1 MAMSEW
7 SPLSCFHYGRV
18 VESFLP
24 LKLLDKKDPKHKAI
38 AQNFVD
44 VHPGDQV
51 YLFEQEDGGKWVRG
65 YVVSLP
71 MPSDFL
77 TAGATL
83 DRMPENRVSVALL
96 PRSCVQVV
104 KEIPYNKSYVLS
116 SDSLPPLPPE
126 SQALTDSF
134 LDEVVFSLRSLAVYI
149 FAVYSMNQFSLFQKL
164 KDIYSELDDIR
175 LQFLHDLLTKDQK
188 VLAQKQAA
196 ALVNRISKLLAPV
209 ISNDVGGY
217 LAISSRDEKTGQ
229 LFRANKNPE
238 NMINLAKVAQN
249 QVFSALAS
257 NFPVSNAD
265 VSFVPEKCPKLQPA
279 LPCHILVDFKSV
291 SGSSNIVPNGYDGIT
306 AYMYLRNTRKTI
318 TEAFSITIR
327 PHESFDLEN
336 ISAALFKNIPASEV
350 ENTRVYLV
358 AVLTENIR
366 LPENTLPSIRKGIG
380 AGVANITRIFS
391 GRQGHLT
398 AGQAHQ
404 FTIKLFSSYTSRNS
418 QQPSVKPGMSP
429 VSAVSSLM
437 ENNGWGE
444 LVDRIIAG
452 SSKGV
457 AINPRA
463 EQITLSIKELKNN
476 NLLDSIDAKTSAIAS
491 IRPSLYSPLE
501 PDYSRSYLTVNKC
514 NLVAGLDK
522 EKCFVTVEVK
532 SPTQGLRFAKG
543 TNEDPRKVWQF
554 LTVSPDEY
562 VGETVHI
569 FNIDENSII
578 ENEYLLFTVYLNG
591 NSLGEGRYHLRSG
604 HQIRE
609 TKKGA
614 QVEIYGDG
622 SSQVAAV
629 DFDLQYVGKKYNA
642 DPAVATILNWKKF
655 YSANLEGNYGTLIQ
669 VLATAGK
676 VELATAVKFF
686 PELLHTFLE
695 IFNESR
701 VKKLLSLEIAA
712 FESVVRLLD
721 VTIARQDHYNYVF
734 SDFLEKYKNL
744 PTVGEQ
750 LLHLMASYFSQVDTD
765 WNSTGRA
772 LCRTSHLVL
781 KLAAACYANST
792 AFAGVGTFFSNSAAK
807 LLAIKQDSILA
818 DQLLIAE
825 SLELWLDVLREF
837 HDDAHLLKMAA
848 KWIDA
853 IGLQGLGAAD
863 DVPSKKKSHEHR
875 LIVSKLIFIRRLLNS
890 WLIHTSSVETRD
902 TLMASALKW
911 ALQVV
916 LSEQVDIYAIRLAL
930 GIILAFDTACFGED
944 RLFHDD
950 SKQAYVTIARL
961 LPVLGETFNRCLV
974 HCQKNGYF
982 KPRRTFTQLFP
993 VAYPFPEHTIDSAV
1007 NNESFC
1013 EVLIELAVLI
1023 AIHAKIGRA
1032 NGDAMS
1038 QYLAKKTTSSAYET
1052 LNGLLGAP
1060 GSVLDSPTKPFDTV
1074 RWVVSTISA
1083 RYYPADKWLSLR
1095 ALITEGILSLTEFVY
1110 PMAVRILPPPG
1121 ELDRFNVSVWHKY
1134 LVAIMRCATAKTSSL
1149 EHLHDIPRKCC
1160 YQLEGDIR
1168 PRAAGLV
1175 QSVWNSLGARCAEKT
1190 AQRFKIE
1197 KCGGFQTL
1205 FIADEK
1211 YTVVG
1216 DVLLLCFQRNTT
1228 CVDVGTKLLWSMMV
1242 DEWLNKQSL
1251 EDLQRLCI
1259 VSIYEIFHTENSYSP
1274 GPEEIVG
1281 FISHL
1286 ADSVKLDP
1294 EDEAHGPVMGLIDK
1308 LSGYLENMNELQKI
1322 PKGSEFDDDRMYY
1335 KLKLSQYLAN
1345 VDRPEV
1351 FQSFVNDLY
1360 QSNLERGH
1368 YVQAALSLGLLAD
1381 TYSWDPETEVPA
1393 CERPSFPK
1401 QTAFQRK
1408 EQLYKMIASNFVR
1421 GKRLEQAVDVYQ
1433 ELLRAY
1439 MSYNFDLRGLSY
1451 CHGELA
1457 KIYKAL
1463 ETVDRVES
1471 SYFRIEFVGA
1481 GFPDALRNKQYIYEG
1496 LAFEHIT
1503 SMIQR
1508 LLRLYP
1514 GAHLINS
1521 EEELQKLKDSEP
1533 AGKHLHVKSV
1543 APYKD
1548 MSGDKLSLRTKQYV
1562 DNKDLRQFQ
1571 ATRRLTGSTGIQ
1583 DLWTEEVTYETYAP
1597 FPTLMNRSEI
1607 KTTTVTKLSPVENAL
1622 RSLSAR
1628 NESLEDLEQT
1638 LLQAMK
1644 KTEDYSQLSKSAI
1657 FGELSR
1663 VLAGT
1668 VDSPVNG
1675 GAGQYRVFFAKT
1687 DKDGTEQAVEAKFE
1701 QLVQNLYRL
1710 LRVHALLVPDSLLE
1724 SHKGLVELFGAN
1736 FAPEIESLHLSVGE
1750 LMDVDKIRETPQ
1762 NVSFE
1767 PAGSLHLTMTNTSSN
1782 ASVHSNS
1789 SEPRFSQSLAS
1800 PGVRLYTK
1808 AMV

>member
-1 MAMSEW
+1 MPEW
-7 SPLSCFHYGRV
+7 SPLPCFHYGKV
-18 VESFLP
+18 VGSFLP
-24 LKLLDKKDPKHKAI
+24 LKQLDRADPNYKAI
-38 AQNFVD
+38 ARNFVD
-44 VHPGDQV
+44 VYHGDQV
-51 YLFEQEDGGKWVRG
+51 YLFEQEAGGKWVRG
-65 YVVSLP
+65 YVISLP

-83 DRMPENRVSVALL
+83 DRLPENRVSVAVL
-96 PRSCVQVV
+96 PRSCVEVV
-104 KEIPYNKSYVLS
+104 KEIPYNKTYVLS
-116 SDSLPPLPPE
+116 SDSLPPLPPD
-126 SQALTDSF
+126 SLALADSF
-134 LDEVVFSLRSLAVYI
+134 LDEIVLSLRSIAVYI
-149 FAVYSMNQFSLFQKL
+149 FAVYSMNQYSLFQKF
-164 KDIYSELDDIR
+164 KDIYTELDNIR
-175 LQFLHDLLTKDQK
+175 LQFLHGLLTREEK
-188 VLAQKQAA
+188 VLAQKQVA

-217 LAISSRDEKTGQ
+217 LAISSRDEKTGR
-229 LFRANKNPE
+229 LFRASKNPE
-238 NMINLAKVAQN
+238 SMINLAKVAQN
-249 QVFSALAS
+249 QLFSALAS
-257 NFPVSNAD
+257 NFPVNHTD

-279 LPCHILVDFKSV
+279 LPSHILVDFKSV
-291 SGSSNIVPNGYDGIT
+291 SGSSNIVPKGYDGIT
-306 AYMYLRNTRKTI
+306 AYMYLRNTKKTI

-327 PHESFDLEN
+327 PHESFELEN

-366 LPENTLPSIRKGIG
+366 LTEGTLPAIRKGIG

-391 GRQGHLT
+391 GKQGHLT

-404 FTIKLFSSYTSRNS
+404 FTIKLFGSYTSRNS
-418 QQPSVKPGMSP
+418 QQPSIKPGTSP
-429 VSAVSSLM
+429 LTAVASLM

-463 EQITLSIKELKNN
+463 EQLTLSIKELKNN
-476 NLLDSIDAKTSAIAS
+476 KLLDSVNASMSAIAP
-491 IRPSLYSPLE
+491 IRPVLYSPLE
-501 PDYSRSYLTVNKC
+501 PDYDRSYLTVNKC
-514 NLVAGLDK
+514 TLVAGSDK
-522 EKCFVTVEVK
+522 EKSFVTVEVK
-532 SPTQGLRFAKG
+532 SPTQGLRFGKG
-543 TNEDPRKVWQF
+543 TNEDPHKVWQF
-554 LTVSPDEY
+554 LTVSPHEH
-562 VGETVHI
+562 VGETVQI
-569 FNIDENSII
+569 FNIEENSMI

-591 NSLGEGRYHLRSG
+591 NLLGEGRYHMRSG

-614 QVEIYGDG
+614 QVEIYGSG

-629 DFDLQYVGKKYNA
+629 DFDLHYVGKKYNT
-642 DPAVATILNWKKF
+642 DPAVATVLDWKKF
-655 YSANLEGNYGTLIQ
+655 YHANLEGNYGTLIQ
-669 VLATAGK
+669 VLAKVGK

-686 PELLHTFLE
+686 PDLLRTFLE

-701 VKKLLSLEIAA
+701 AKKLLSLEIAA
-712 FESVVRLLD
+712 FESLVRLLD

-734 SDFLEKYKNL
+734 AEFLEKHGNL

-781 KLAAACYANST
+781 KLAASCYANTT

-807 LLAIKQDSILA
+807 LLALRQDSILP

-825 SLELWLDVLREF
+825 SLELWLDVLRDF
-837 HDDAHLLKMAA
+837 YDDALLLKMAA
-848 KWIDA
+848 KWVDA

-863 DVPSKKKSHEHR
+863 EVPAKKKSHKHR
-875 LIVSKLIFIRRLLNS
+875 MIVSKLLFIRRLLSS
-890 WLIHTSSVETRD
+890 WLIRTSSVDTRD

-911 ALQVV
+911 ALEVV
-916 LSEQVDIYAIRLAL
+916 LSEQIDIDAIRLAL
-930 GIILAFDTACFGED
+930 GVVLAFDTACFGED
-944 RLFHDD
+944 RVFHDD
-950 SKQAYVTIARL
+950 SKQAYVTTARL
-961 LPVLGETFNRCLV
+961 LPVLGETFRRCLV
-974 HCQKNGYF
+974 HCQKNGYLR
-982 KPRRTFTQLFP
+982 PRRTFTQLFP

-1038 QYLAKKTTSSAYET
+1038 RYLVKKTTSPAYEA

-1060 GSVLDSPTKPFDTV
+1060 GSVLDSPTKPFDTI
-1074 RWVVSTISA
+1074 RWVVSTMSA
-1083 RYYPADKWLSLR
+1083 KYYPADKWLSLR

-1110 PMAVRILPPPG
+1110 PMAIRILPPPG
-1121 ELDRFNVSVWHKY
+1121 EVDRLNVRVWHKY
-1134 LVAIMRCATAKTSSL
+1134 IVAILRCATAQTSSL

-1175 QSVWNSLGARCAEKT
+1175 QSVWNSLGVRCAENT
-1190 AQRFKIE
+1190 AQRFAIE

-1228 CVDVGTKLLWSMMV
+1228 CVDVGVRILWSMVV

-1251 EDLQRLCI
+1251 EELQRLCI
-1259 VSIYEIFHTENSYSP
+1259 VAIYEIFHTEKSYSP

-1286 ADSVKLDP
+1286 VNSIKLDS
-1294 EDEAHGPVMGLIDK
+1294 EDEAYGPIMGLIEE
-1308 LSGYLENMNELQKI
+1308 LSEYLENLNQLQKI

-1335 KLKLSQYLAN
+1335 RLKLSQYLAS

-1381 TYSWDPETEVPA
+1381 TYSWDPETELAA
-1393 CERPSFPK
+1393 CERPPLPK
-1401 QTAFQRK
+1401 QTVFQRK
-1408 EQLYKMIASNFVR
+1408 EQLYKMIAANFVR

-1439 MSYNFDLRGLSY
+1439 MAHNFDLRGLSF

-1471 SYFRIEFVGA
+1471 SYFRIEFVGT

-1521 EEELQKLKDSEP
+1521 EEELQKLKQSEP
-1533 AGKHLHVKSV
+1533 KGKYVHVKSV

-1548 MSGDKLSLRTKQYV
+1548 MSADKLSLRTKQYV

-1571 ATRRLTGSTGIQ
+1571 ATRRIAGSTGIQ

-1607 KTTTVTKLSPVENAL
+1607 KKTTVTKLSPVENAL

-1628 NESLEDLEQT
+1628 NESLEDLEYT
-1638 LLQAMK
+1638 LLQAIK
-1644 KTEDYSQLSKSAI
+1644 RTEDHAHLSQSAI

-1675 GAGQYRVFFAKT
+1675 GAGQYRVFFDKA
-1687 DKDGTEQAVEAKFE
+1687 DKDGAEQAVEAKFE
-1701 QLVQNLYRL
+1701 QLVHNLYRL
-1710 LRVHALLVPDSLLE
+1710 LRVHALLVPGSLLE
-1724 SHKGLVELFGAN
+1724 SHKSLVDLYGAN
-1736 FAPEIESLHLSVGE
+1736 FAPEIENLHLGVAE

-1762 NVSFE
+1762 SVSLYE
-1767 PAGSLHLTMTNTSSN
+1767 SASSLHLTTTNTSSN

>member
-1 MAMSEW
+1 MPEW
-7 SPLSCFHYGRV
+7 SPLSCFQYGRI

-24 LKLLDKKDPKHKAI
+24 LKELDKSDPDYKAI
-38 AQNFVD
+38 AQNFVN
-44 VHPGDQV
+44 VQPGDQV
-51 YLFEQEDGGKWVRG
+51 YLFEQEEGGEWVRG

-71 MPSDFL
+71 TPSDFL
-77 TAGATL
+77 AAGATL
-83 DRMPENRVSVALL
+83 DRLPENRVSVAVL
-96 PRSCVQVV
+96 PRSCVEVV
-104 KEIPYNKSYVLS
+104 KEIPYSKTYVLS
-116 SDSLPPLPPE
+116 PDSLPPLPPE
-126 SQALTDSF
+126 SQGLTDSF
-134 LDEVVFSLRSLAVYI
+134 LDEIVFSLRSIAVYI
-149 FAVYSMNQFSLFQKL
+149 FAVYSMNHYSLFQKL
-164 KDIYSELDDIR
+164 KDIYTELNDIR
-175 LQFLHDLLTKDQK
+175 LQFLHDLLTREEKM
-188 VLAQKQAA
+188 LAQKQVAV
-196 ALVNRISKLLAPV
+196 LVNRISKLLAPV
-209 ISNDVGGY
+209 VSNDVGGY
-217 LAISSRDEKTGQ
+217 LAISSRDEKTGE

-238 NMINLAKVAQN
+238 KMINLARVAQN
-249 QVFSALAS
+249 QLFSALAS

-279 LPCHILVDFKSV
+279 LPSHILVDFKSV
-291 SGSSNIVPNGYDGIT
+291 SGSSNVVPKGYDGIT
-306 AYMYLRNTRKTI
+306 AYMYLRNTKKII

-327 PHESFDLEN
+327 PHESFELES
-336 ISAALFKNIPASEV
+336 ISAALFKNISASEV

-366 LPENTLPSIRKGIG
+366 LAEGTLPSIRKGIG

-391 GRQGHLT
+391 GKQGHLT

-404 FTIKLFSSYTSRNS
+404 FTIKLFGSYTSRNS
-418 QQPSVKPGMSP
+418 QQPSIKPGMSP
-429 VSAVSSLM
+429 LTAVASLM

-457 AINPRA
+457 AVNPRA

-476 NLLDSIDAKTSAIAS
+476 KLLDSIDERTSAIAP
-491 IRPSLYSPLE
+491 IRPMLYSPLE
-501 PDYSRSYLTVNKC
+501 PDYSRSYLTVSKC
-514 NLVAGLDK
+514 NLVTGLDK
-522 EKCFVTVEVK
+522 EKSFVTVEVK
-532 SPTQGLRFAKG
+532 SPTQGLRFSKG

-554 LTVSPDEY
+554 LTVSPDEHI
-562 VGETVHI
+562 GETIQI
-569 FNIDENSII
+569 FNIDENAFI

-591 NSLGEGRYHLRSG
+591 NSLGEGRYHLRSR
-604 HQIRE
+604 HQIHE

-614 QVEIYGDG
+614 QVEIYGKG

-629 DFDLQYVGKKYNA
+629 AFDLQYVGKKYNA
-642 DPAVATILNWKKF
+642 DPAVATVLDWKKF
-655 YSANLEGNYGTLIQ
+655 YNANLEGNYGSLIQ
-669 VLATAGK
+669 VLAKAGK
-676 VELATAVKFF
+676 VELGTAVKFF
-686 PELLHTFLE
+686 PELLRTFLE

-701 VKKLLSLEIAA
+701 AKKLLSLEIAA

-721 VTIARQDHYNYVF
+721 VAIARQDHYSYVF
-734 SDFLEKYKNL
+734 ADFLKKNKNL

-772 LCRTSHLVL
+772 LCRTSYLVL
-781 KLAAACYANST
+781 KLAAACHVNT
-792 AFAGVGTFFSNSAAK
+792 AAFSSVGTFFANSAAK
-807 LLAIKQDSILA
+807 LLAVKQDSLLP

-825 SLELWLDVLREF
+825 SLELWLDVLRDF
-837 HDDAHLLKMAA
+837 YDDALVLKMAA
-848 KWIDA
+848 KWVDA

-863 DVPSKKKSHEHR
+863 DAPSKKKSHEHR
-875 LIVSKLIFIRRLLNS
+875 MIVSKLLFIRRLLNS
-890 WLIHTSSVETRD
+890 WLIHTSSIETRD
-902 TLMASALKW
+902 ALMASALKW
-911 ALQVV
+911 ALEVV
-916 LSEQVDIYAIRLAL
+916 LSEQIDIDAIRLAL
-930 GIILAFDTACFGED
+930 GIVLACDTACFGED

-950 SKQAYVTIARL
+950 SKQAYVTAARL
-961 LPVLGETFNRCLV
+961 LPVLGETFRRCLV
-974 HCQKNGYF
+974 HCQKNSYL

-1007 NNESFC
+1007 NSESFC

-1032 NGDAMS
+1032 NADAMS
-1038 QYLAKKTTSSAYET
+1038 RYLVTKTTSPAYEV

-1060 GSVLDSPTKPFDTV
+1060 GSVLDSPTKPFETI
-1074 RWVVSTISA
+1074 RWVVSAMSA
-1083 RYYPADKWLSLR
+1083 NYYPAGKWLSLR

-1110 PMAVRILPPPG
+1110 PMAIRILPPPG
-1121 ELDRFNVSVWHKY
+1121 EVDRFDVRVWHKY
-1134 LVAIMRCATAKTSSL
+1134 LVAIMRCATAQTSSL
-1149 EHLHDIPRKCC
+1149 EHLHDMPRKCC

-1190 AQRFKIE
+1190 AQRFALE

-1228 CVDVGTKLLWSMMV
+1228 CVDVGVKILWSMVV
-1242 DEWLNKQSL
+1242 DEWLNKHSL
-1251 EDLQRLCI
+1251 EELRRLCI
-1259 VSIYEIFHTENSYSP
+1259 VSIYEIFHAEMSYSP

-1286 ADSVKLDP
+1286 ANSVRLDSS
-1294 EDEAHGPVMGLIDK
+1294 DEAHRPVMGLIEE
-1308 LSGYLENMNELQKI
+1308 LSAYLENLNELQKI
-1322 PKGSEFDDDRMYY
+1322 PKDSEFDDDRMYY

-1368 YVQAALSLGLLAD
+1368 HVQAALSLGLLAD
-1381 TYSWDPETEVPA
+1381 TYSWDPETELAA
-1393 CERPSFPK
+1393 CERPPFPA
-1401 QTAFQRK
+1401 QTAFLRK
-1408 EQLYKMIASNFVR
+1408 EQLYKMIAANFVR

-1439 MSYNFDLRGLSY
+1439 LAHNFDLRGLSY

-1481 GFPDALRNKQYIYEG
+1481 GFPDTLRNKQYIYEG

-1521 EEELQKLKDSEP
+1521 EEELQKLKESEP
-1533 AGKHLHVKSV
+1533 TGKHVHVKSV
-1543 APYKD
+1543 VPYKD
-1548 MSGDKLSLRTKQYV
+1548 MSGDKLSLRTKLYV
-1562 DNKDLRQFQ
+1562 DNKDLRLFQ
-1571 ATRRLTGSTGIQ
+1571 ATRRLAGSSGIQ

-1597 FPTLMNRSEI
+1597 FPALMNRSEI

-1628 NESLEDLEQT
+1628 NESLEDLEHT
-1638 LLQAMK
+1638 LLQAVK
-1644 KTEDYSQLSKSAI
+1644 RTEDYSQLSQSAI

-1675 GAGQYRVFFAKT
+1675 GAGQYRVFFDKT
-1687 DKDGTEQAVEAKFE
+1687 EKDGAEQAVEAKFE

-1710 LRVHALLVPDSLLE
+1710 LKVHALLVPDSLME
-1724 SHKGLVELFGAN
+1724 SHKSLVELFGTN
-1736 FAPEIESLHLSVGE
+1736 FAPEIGNLHLSVAE
-1750 LMDVDKIRETPQ
+1750 LMDVDKIRETPE
-1762 NVSFE
+1762 NVTLDES
-1767 PAGSLHLTMTNTSSN
+1767 AGSLHLTTTNTSSN
-1782 ASVHSNS
+1782 ASVRSNS
-1789 SEPRFSQSLAS
+1789 SEPRFSQSLVSA
-1800 PGVRLYTK
+1800 GGRLYTK
-1808 AMV
+1808 AMI